1 MSNKEI
7 AQTILNQL
15 GGNRFIAMTGASSF
29 SYGDNTLSFRIGSNP
44 KKVKAVRITLEPS
57 DTYKMEF
64 LAIRKMEVKTL
75 SEKVGVYCD
84 MLQEIFTNETGL
96 YTKL

>member
-29 SYGDNTLSFRIGSNP
+29 SYGDKTLSFSIGSNP